1 MAARQHTLSS
11 SIARLHGDERT
22 VGSPL
27 NALEYRA
34 MRRTRLFGATGTVL
48 MAIGALGAG
57 ARPVVQ
63 DPTFGVRLLN
73 LPQPPCRLRH
83 PLRNQ

>member
-1 MAARQHTLSS
+1 MAARHHPLSS
-11 SIARLHGDERT
+11 SIARLHGDEVA
-22 VGSPL
+22 VGQPL
-27 NALEYRA
+27 NDAEMVA
-34 MRRTRLFGATGTVL
+34 MRRTRVFGATGTVL

-73 LPQPPCRLRH
+73 LPSRIQTVSLT
-83 PLRNQ
+83 